1 MEISSLPD
9 KFNYGVALLKMFM
22 CFEVILVHFWQGT
35 VSLCLIPFDALK
47 GFSVPV
53 FMFVSFYF
61 TEKTLNGGGLCLRK
75 VNAKISLI
83 SGRVKGRILRIIY
96 PQLGWAI
103 IYWIVY
109 IVLQFKLGM
118 NIGFD
123 DLLWQIFTGHRLNP
137 PMWFLTVLIALTLV
151 FFIAFSFIDG
161 RKRLIFVFAVSLFSF
176 WVQYSG
182 YNVIWFGNLR
192 FELKYP
198 LGRFFEMIPYASL
211 GYIVAYFDIFN
222 SLKKKRVVFVCLF
235 GILSLILLKYKNL
248 IPPAPGFSYSNN
260 IYLIRVFFLV
270 GFAYLLPFEG
280 ISEKSKQ
287 IVRHIVKF
295 TLGVYC
301 MHWLVGLMLNVL
313 FAGIGMKIDS
323 FILCVLIY
331 ICSYSISFIM
341 CMFSSKYFKLLV
353 E

>member
-1 MEISSLPD
+1 
-9 KFNYGVALLKMFM
+9 
-22 CFEVILVHFWQGT
+22 
-35 VSLCLIPFDALK
+35 
-47 GFSVPV
+47 
-53 FMFVSFYF
+53 
-61 TEKTLNGGGLCLRK
+61 
-75 VNAKISLI
+75 
-83 SGRVKGRILRIIY
+83 
-96 PQLGWAI
+96 
-103 IYWIVY
+103 
-109 IVLQFKLGM
+109 
-118 NIGFD
+118 
-123 DLLWQIFTGHRLNP
+123 
-137 PMWFLTVLIALTLV
+137 
-151 FFIAFSFIDG
+151 
-161 RKRLIFVFAVSLFSF
+161 
-176 WVQYSG
+176 
-182 YNVIWFGNLR
+182 
-192 FELKYP
+192 
-198 LGRFFEMIPYASL
+198 
-211 GYIVAYFDIFN
+211 
-222 SLKKKRVVFVCLF
+222 
-235 GILSLILLKYKNL
+235 L